1 MQVIKYH
8 DGQEV
13 ELNFDKKLHAY
24 RVDGKPVASATK
36 VLSVISKPALIPWA
50 LKQGSEFLERHLY
63 VDEENENEKVGA
75 FKYTSRLGLKG
86 IVKGIKSAYRG
97 SSGTAME
104 TGTTAHQ
111 WIEDALTTFMSGEG
125 SFGDD
130 NLPDLP
136 DDEDACNSIEAFKAW
151 VGDNDIDF
159 ISSEEKIYS
168 RQDNYA
174 GTLDCAAYV
183 NGSLCIIDW
192 KTSKGIYPEY
202 HLQNAAYAQAWEDIH
217 GRQVEQ
223 TLVLRL
229 DKATGRYQQGF
240 QSRVEWV
247 RNYEAFVSALNLF
260 NRLKEL
266 K

>member
-1 MQVIKYH
+1 MEITYH
-8 DGQEV
+8 DGESV
-13 ELNFDKKLHAY
+13 TLSFDKQLHAY

-50 LKQGSEFLERHLY
+50 LKQGSEWVERNLY
-63 VDEENENEKVGA
+63 ADEKDKKIGA
-75 FKYTSRLGLKG
+75 FKYTSRLGLAQ

-97 SSGTAME
+97 SSGSAME
-104 TGTTAHQ
+104 TGTTAHE
-111 WIEDALTTFMSGEG
+111 WIEDALKTFMSGEG

-136 DDEDACNSIEAFKAW
+136 DDPDACNSIDAFKAW

-159 ISSEEKIYS
+159 LSSEEKIYS

-217 GRQVEQ
+217 GKAVEQ

>member
-1 MQVIKYH
+1 MEITYH
-8 DGQEV
+8 DGESV
-13 ELNFDKKLHAY
+13 TLSFDKQLHAY

-50 LKQGSEFLERHLY
+50 LKQGSEWVERNLY
-63 VDEENENEKVGA
+63 ADEEDKKIGA
-75 FKYTSRLGLKG
+75 FKYTSRLGLAQL
-86 IVKGIKSAYRG
+86 VKGIKSAYRG
-97 SSGTAME
+97 SSGSAME
-104 TGTTAHQ
+104 TGTTAHE
-111 WIEDALTTFMSGEG
+111 WIEDALKTFMSGEG

-136 DDEDACNSIEAFKAW
+136 DDPDACNSIDAFKAW

-159 ISSEEKIYS
+159 LSSEEKIYS

-183 NGSLCIIDW
+183 NGSLCIIDL

-217 GRQVEQ
+217 GKQVEQ

-247 RNYEAFVSALNLF
+247 RNYEAFVSALNLY

>member
-1 MQVIKYH
+1 MEITYH
-8 DGQEV
+8 DGESIT
-13 ELNFDKKLHAY
+13 LSFDKQLHAY

-50 LKQGSEFLERHLY
+50 LKQGSEWVERNLY
-63 VDEENENEKVGA
+63 ADEEDKKIGA
-75 FKYTSRLGLKG
+75 FKYSSRLGLAQL
-86 IVKGIKSAYRG
+86 VKGIKSAYRG
-97 SSGTAME
+97 SSGSAME
-104 TGTTAHQ
+104 TGTTAHE
-111 WIEDALTTFMSGEG
+111 WIEDALKTFMSGEG

-136 DDEDACNSIEAFKAW
+136 DDPDACNSIDALKAW

-192 KTSKGIYPEY
+192 KTSNGIYP
-202 HLQNAAYAQAWEDIH
+202 
-217 GRQVEQ
+217 
-223 TLVLRL
+223 
-229 DKATGRYQQGF
+229 
-240 QSRVEWV
+240 
-247 RNYEAFVSALNLF
+247 
-260 NRLKEL
+260 
-266 K
+266 

>member
-1 MQVIKYH
+1 MEITYH
-8 DGQEV
+8 DGESIT
-13 ELNFDKKLHAY
+13 LSFDKQLHAY

-50 LKQGSEFLERHLY
+50 LKQGSEWVERNLY
-63 VDEENENEKVGA
+63 ADEEDKKIGA
-75 FKYTSRLGLKG
+75 FKYTSRLGLAQL
-86 IVKGIKSAYRG
+86 VKGIKSAYRG
-97 SSGTAME
+97 SSGSAME
-104 TGTTAHQ
+104 TGTTAHE
-111 WIEDALTTFMSGEG
+111 WIEDALKTFMSGEG

-136 DDEDACNSIEAFKAW
+136 DDQDACNSIDAFKAW

-159 ISSEEKIYS
+159 LSSEEKIYS

-217 GRQVEQ
+217 GKQVEQ

-247 RNYEAFVSALNLF
+247 RNYEAFVSALNLY
-260 NRLKEL
+260 NRLREL